1 MNVNNFIFIYLFQ
14 QFAFRKK
21 KYFLVYSSSS
31 SSATIKKNYKCNFAE
46 KND

>member
-21 KYFLVYSSSS
+21 KKYFLVSS

-46 KND
+46 KKND

>member
-21 KYFLVYSSSS
+21 KYFLVSSS

-46 KND
+46 KKND